1 MNKLVSVIVP
11 TYNSSSFIHECLK
24 SIQDQTYKNIEIIV
38 IDNFS
43 TDKTLEITR
52 KFTKKFFVI
61 GPERSSQR
69 NYGFKRS
76 KGSYIC
82 FIDSDMILNE
92 SVISDCVALNNSY
105 EGYKSVVIPEKS
117 FGVGFWAKCKAH
129 ERSFYENVSWME
141 AARFFSRELLI
152 ETGLYDENLISGE
165 DWDLS
170 KRSERYTKPQRIES
184 YIYHNE
190 GRLSFFGNLKKK
202 YYYGKKISQYVRKD
216 NSNKFKQSNIFLR
229 YMLFFKKPLLLF
241 NYPILSISVIFN
253 KSLEFLF
260 GLLGLL
266 SNFIREKK

>member
-11 TYNSSSFIHECLK
+11 TYNSGNFIHECLK
-24 SIQDQTYKNIEIIV
+24 SIEDQSYKNIEIIV
-38 IDNFS
+38 VDNFS
-43 TDKTLEITR
+43 TDKTIAITR
-52 KFTKKFFVI
+52 KFTDKYFLI

-69 NYGFKRS
+69 NFGFKKS

-82 FIDSDMILNE
+82 FIDSDMILNKN
-92 SVISDCVALNNSY
+92 VISECVELNNSNK
-105 EGYKSVVIPEKS
+105 GYKSVVIPEKS
-117 FGVGFWAKCKAH
+117 FGIGFWAKCKAH

-141 AARFFSRELLI
+141 AARFFSRELLNEI
-152 ETGLYDENLISGE
+152 GLYDENLISGE

-170 KRSERYTKPQRIES
+170 KRSERVSKLQRVKS

-190 GRLSFFGNLKKK
+190 GRLSFSDNLKKK
-202 YYYGKKISQYVRKD
+202 YYYGKKISQYVRKN

-241 NYPILSISVIFN
+241 NYPILSICIIFN

-260 GLLGLL
+260 GFLGLL
-266 SNFIREKK
+266 SNFIWNKK